1 MKKLVFATLMCV
13 AAMSA
18 KAQVLTS
25 KTVNNVYEEMTNKSK
40 SEFAFNAERT
50 GNDIT
55 AMYVYKQ
62 VKGAKGDVTLK
73 PHRKY
78 EYTYAP
84 DGTVASKVTYIW
96 NEEESAWNC
105 AGRHD
110 FTLTYSTYRAEY
122 SRFNDMKKDFDQP
135 LDRMVYSL
143 IPGDSVNYVS
153 CYHRNSPKAQMQLVS
168 ETAVTGTSNFLAEK

>member
-25 KTVNNVYEEMTNKSK
+25 ETVNNVYKEMTNKSK
-40 SEFAFNAERT
+40 SDYAYNAERT

-78 EYTYAP
+78 EYKYAA
-84 DGTVASKVTYIW
+84 DGTVSSKVTYLW
-96 NEEESAWNC
+96 NEEENAWNC
-105 AGRHD
+105 AARHD
-110 FTLTYSTYRAEY
+110 YSLTYSTYRAEY
-122 SRFNDMKKDFDQP
+122 SRYNNLKKDFEKP
-135 LDRMVYSL
+135 MDRMVYTL

-153 CYHRNSPKAQMQLVS
+153 CYHRDHPKAQMQLVS
-168 ETAVTGTSNFLAEK
+168 ETAVTGTSNFLAKK

>member
-13 AAMSA
+13 AAMRA

-25 KTVNNVYEEMTNKSK
+25 ETVNNVYKEMTNKSK
-40 SEFAFNAERT
+40 SDYAYNAERT

-78 EYTYAP
+78 EYKYAA
-84 DGTVASKVTYIW
+84 DGTVAELESSQPVVFGADAMVGTPTHPIVLKKVASHDAIHSPTLPS
-96 NEEESAWNC
+96 SALRPQRYTVS
-105 AGRHD
+105 GQRH
-110 FTLTYSTYRAEY
+110 TSTWRGISIEKRA
-122 SRFNDMKKDFDQP
+122 D
-135 LDRMVYSL
+135 
-143 IPGDSVNYVS
+143 GSV
-153 CYHRNSPKAQMQLVS
+153 RK
-168 ETAVTGTSNFLAEK
+168 GIEK

>member
-1 MKKLVFATLMCV
+1 MKQLVFATMMCV

-25 KTVNNVYEEMTNKSK
+25 ETVNNVYEEVTNNSK
-40 SEFAFNAERT
+40 SDYAFNAERQ
-50 GNDIT
+50 GDDIT
-55 AMYVYKQ
+55 AMFVYKQ
-62 VKGAKGDVTLK
+62 VKGHKGNVTLK

-78 EYTYAP
+78 EYTY
-84 DGTVASKVTYIW
+84 DENGTLESKVTYVW
-96 NEEESAWNC
+96 NESEKNWMT

-110 FTLTYSTYRAEY
+110 YTLTYSSYRAEY
-122 SRFNDMKKDFDQP
+122 SHYNNKKQQFDQP

-153 CYHRNSPKAQMQLVS
+153 TYHRETPTAQFQLVS
-168 ETAVTGTSNFLAEK
+168 ETSVMGMPNFLAEK

>member
-25 KTVNNVYEEMTNKSK
+25 ETVNNVYEEMTNKSK

-62 VKGAKGDVTLK
+62 VKGAKDMVTLK

-78 EYTYAP
+78 EYTYAT

-96 NEEESAWNC
+96 NEEESDWSC

-122 SRFNDMKKDFDQP
+122 SRFNDLKKDFDQP